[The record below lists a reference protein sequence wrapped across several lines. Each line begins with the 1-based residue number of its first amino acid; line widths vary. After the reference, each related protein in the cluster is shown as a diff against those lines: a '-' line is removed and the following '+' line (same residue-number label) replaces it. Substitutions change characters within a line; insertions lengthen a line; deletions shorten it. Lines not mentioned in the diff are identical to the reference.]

1 MRLEIYLGRALPVL
15 CLLAAL
21 AVGLPVAGLLRGS
34 IVAKNI
40 TQYGPLPEIRIP
52 TLDYVA
58 LSLSI
63 ILLAACVL
71 ELMRF
76 RVAAPVALAATLAL
90 WAWYI
95 PTLWDQI
102 SGNMWF
108 AMKLGRFLGVSWKMV
123 VYQTGAM
130 ICAGVLTY
138 MRFRPQARP

>member
-1 MRLEIYLGRALPVL
+1 MRLEIYLRRVLPVL
-15 CLLAAL
+15 SLLAAL
-21 AVGLPVAGLLRGS
+21 AVGLPVAGLLR
-34 IVAKNI
+34 IVAKTI
-40 TQYGPLPEIRIP
+40 TQYGPIPGIRIP
-52 TLDYVA
+52 TLDYIA

-95 PTLWDQI
+95 PSLWDQI

-108 AMKLGRFLGVSWKMV
+108 AMNMGRVIGVSWQMV
-123 VYQTGAM
+123 VYQTGAT

-138 MRFRPQARP
+138 LRFRPRPRP